1 MRRLAKTL
9 YDAFR
14 WFAWIVIAWIATK
27 IVIGT
32 AALIVVSL
40 ERGLWPS
47 KTEVAL
53 VLAFVWPL
61 AYWYSLWLS
70 GAIAVLFALMTAH
83 YLYVYRK
90 G

>member
-32 AALIVVSL
+32 AAL